1 MLFRSGGRVDEFVL
15 FNPVVLVS
23 GSDQR
28 GVIISI
34 SGIILTATFFW
45 ETTIAQSFPLTP
57 MEVMFA
63 EVIALKAYSGG
74 RLVSGHDGGK
84 R

>member
-1 MLFRSGGRVDEFVL
+1 M
-15 FNPVVLVS
+15 
-23 GSDQR
+23 
-28 GVIISI
+28 
-34 SGIILTATFFW
+34 SGIMLTATFFW

-74 RLVSGHDGGK
+74 TQVVGQRV
-84 R
+84 